1 MTPEEKTKVLNKK
14 DNFKENS
21 IPAKSAKK
29 VKAILKCNSVTKKF
43 ASKAVLKGCSL
54 SLNKGEL
61 MAVIAPEGHGKSTLA
76 KVSAGL
82 IHPTEGNI
90 SIRGVKAGRITNS
103 IVSYQPDIPFFKY
116 DTTVSELLNMYSR
129 FFKDF
134 SYKKAYE
141 LLKYFEISRRTRFE
155 NLSTTALFI
164 VQVIMAA
171 SRKASLYIF
180 DDPLVHCD
188 PKYRDDIIK
197 IIDKCRK
204 YGAVLLFS
212 QIAAGIDEV
221 TDKVVFLKH
230 GAIAKEFYDADSFE
244 AEFGNKLL
252 NDAYKEVFKH
262 A

>member
-29 VKAILKCNSVTKKF
+29 VKAILRCNSVTKKF

-116 DTTVSELLNMYSR
+116 DTTVSELCIAGFLRILVIKKLMSFLNILK
-129 FFKDF
+129 FQGVHVLKIFQ
-134 SYKKAYE
+134 
-141 LLKYFEISRRTRFE
+141 LLPF
-155 NLSTTALFI
+155 
-164 VQVIMAA
+164 
-171 SRKASLYIF
+171 
-180 DDPLVHCD
+180 
-188 PKYRDDIIK
+188 
-197 IIDKCRK
+197 
-204 YGAVLLFS
+204 LLF
-212 QIAAGIDEV
+212 
-221 TDKVVFLKH
+221 K
-230 GAIAKEFYDADSFE
+230 
-244 AEFGNKLL
+244 
-252 NDAYKEVFKH
+252 
-262 A
+262 